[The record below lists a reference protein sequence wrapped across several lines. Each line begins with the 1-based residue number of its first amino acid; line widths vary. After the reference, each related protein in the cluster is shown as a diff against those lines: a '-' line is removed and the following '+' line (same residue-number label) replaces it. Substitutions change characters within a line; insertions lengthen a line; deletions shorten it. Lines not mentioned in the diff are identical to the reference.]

1 MDKRIRTTTIVL
13 LAGYSLAGNAANQE
27 FQDFFFNAC
36 VNAVGGLAVRCA
48 ETQGG
53 FGDLS
58 GDSESSLNPSQSL
71 SGSDAALVSA
81 LQRGQEVREHLQRN
95 AEDDADEERV
105 SIGPFSLLINGRR
118 SSTEATRIVD
128 LDSERSYQMDQTG
141 AELGLDFRASDAI
154 TVGGWLQWESSDLR
168 FDSEDQGVNFA
179 PLGDAGNID
188 SDGLGVTV
196 YLSAQLGGNAYVD
209 GSIGYT
215 SNDYVYSRNSVF
227 QESTRTVAQTN
238 VRVRGET
245 SGQVLA
251 ATLNFGRTTGVGAWS
266 VTPIAGL
273 TYIGSESDAYTEQD
287 LSGSGLSL
295 TVADSSRTVLIGQLG
310 VSVNRAISMNGWVL
324 LPQARIEYIR
334 ELDNERSESEVRFVN
349 DASANRFRLLGDNP
363 DADRID
369 LAIGLAGVFR
379 NGWIPYVEYQIT
391 TAGDNF
397 DRYRIAAGI
406 RVEL

>member
-1 MDKRIRTTTIVL
+1 MDKRIRTATIVM
-13 LAGYSLAGNAANQE
+13 LAGFSVTGHAANQA

-36 VNAVGGLAVRCA
+36 VNAVGGLAIRCA

-58 GDSESSLNPSQSL
+58 GDSESSLNPSQGL
-71 SGSDAALVSA
+71 SANDAALTSA
-81 LQRGQEVREHLQRN
+81 LQRGQEVRDHLQRN
-95 AEDDADEERV
+95 GEEVADEERV

-118 SSTEATRIVD
+118 SSTDATRIVD
-128 LDSERSYQMDQTG
+128 LDSERSYKMDQTG

-168 FDSEDQGVNFA
+168 FDTEVQGVNFS
-179 PLGDAGNID
+179 PLGDAGKIG
-188 SDGLGVTV
+188 SDGLGVTL
-196 YLSAQLGGNAYVD
+196 YLSAQLGANAYVD

-215 SNDYVYSRNSVF
+215 SNDYEFARNSVF

-238 VRVRGET
+238 VRVLGET
-245 SGQVLA
+245 SGQVLT
-251 ATLNFGRTTGVGAWS
+251 ATLNFGHTAGFGAWN

-273 TYIGSESDAYTEQD
+273 TYIGSESDAYTEQE

-295 TVADSSRTVLIGQLG
+295 AVGDTRRNVLIGQLG
-310 VSVNRAISMNGWVL
+310 VSVNRTISMNGWVL
-324 LPQARIEYIR
+324 LPQARLEYIR
-334 ELDNERSESEVRFVN
+334 ELENERSESEVRFVN
-349 DASANRFRLLGDNP
+349 DASANRFQLLGDNP
-363 DADRID
+363 DVGRID
-369 LAIGLAGVFR
+369 LAFGLAGVFR
-379 NGWIPYVEYQIT
+379 NGWIPYVEYQLT
-391 TAGDNF
+391 TGAGNF